1 MREEERDEKKW
12 KGIGRRETTHLYS
25 ENHRKGNE
33 LERSDFERQEVT
45 DEKGVGGFNKWN
57 FCEEICNWKVFSLQ

>member
-1 MREEERDEKKW
+1 MREEERDEKRR
-12 KGIGRRETTHLYS
+12 KGIGRRETTYLYS

-45 DEKGVGGFNKWN
+45 ERRERCWWF
-57 FCEEICNWKVFSLQ
+57 